1 MLYINLFVILLKSN
15 ENENENETATT
26 YFTILNSD
34 FLRR

>member
-1 MLYINLFVILLKSN
+1 MLYINLFVILLKS
-15 ENENENETATT
+15 NENENETATT